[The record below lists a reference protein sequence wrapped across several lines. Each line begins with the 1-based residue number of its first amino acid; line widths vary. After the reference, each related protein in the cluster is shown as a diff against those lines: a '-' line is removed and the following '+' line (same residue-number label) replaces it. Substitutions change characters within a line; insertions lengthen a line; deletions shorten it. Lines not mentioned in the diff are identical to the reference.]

1 MEEVNK
7 RTLDSLELLRIKHLM
22 HRVPYHL
29 SGGEKKKVAIASVL
43 SMNPQVII
51 MDEPMNGMDPKSKKF
66 LKELLIKLNKAGK
79 TIICATHDFEYVDGI
94 FERAIVFS
102 EEHKIIR
109 DGSYEEIISDEEF
122 LKEHNIK

>member
-1 MEEVNK
+1 MNHFRFTGAKQHVFVSK
-7 RTLDSLELLRIKHLM
+7 
-22 HRVPYHL
+22 L

-94 FERAIVFS
+94 FDRAIVFS

>member
-1 MEEVNK
+1 V
-7 RTLDSLELLRIKHLM
+7 LL
-22 HRVPYHL
+22 
-29 SGGEKKKVAIASVL
+29 
-43 SMNPQVII
+43 
-51 MDEPMNGMDPKSKKF
+51 
-66 LKELLIKLNKAGK
+66 
-79 TIICATHDFEYVDGI
+79 TIFEYVDGI